1 MALPKE
7 ATVDLPLDD
16 LDKFHFL
23 WCFPK
28 KLLNKATDPNKIITA
43 ASFSIFLITHNIK
56 SHIVLW
62 VTQCIQQNDEH
73 LIKIIIIL

>member
-1 MALPKE
+1 MRHLHAMRYYWKVFTIVIMLIR
-7 ATVDLPLDD
+7 AT
-16 LDKFHFL
+16 
-23 WCFPK
+23 
-28 KLLNKATDPNKIITA
+28 ATDPNKIITA
-43 ASFSIFLITHNIK
+43 ASFSIFLITQYIK